1 MRTQLECMEVC
12 LAMDNEPTESLWVR
26 TKEVTGMGD
35 IIVGVSYRP
44 PDQKEVD
51 EALYRQL
58 EAASRSQA
66 LVLNIYWR
74 ENTAGH
80 KQFRRFLKSID
91 DNFLTQVTEEP
102 MRGALLD
109 LIPTTNTGLVGD
121 VKGNL
126 GGSDHEILEFRI
138 LR

>member
-66 LVLNIYWR
+66 LS
-74 ENTAGH
+74 
-80 KQFRRFLKSID
+80 SISIGGK
-91 DNFLTQVTEEP
+91 TQQ
-102 MRGALLD
+102 D
-109 LIPTTNTGLVGD
+109 ISNS
-121 VKGNL
+121 
-126 GGSDHEILEFRI
+126 GGS
-138 LR
+138 